1 MISGDSHARDHRGSY
16 PVFQVPVPS
25 VHGAPGIYRLVKPS
39 PGKKTGTAANK
50 KGRGCHEK
58 DDIVCC
64 CSSDADRLRGV

>member
-1 MISGDSHARDHRGSY
+1 MRAIIGEAIRSFKF
-16 PVFQVPVPS
+16 PFQVCMAP
-25 VHGAPGIYRLVKPS
+25 PGIYRRVKPS
-39 PGKKTGTAANK
+39 PGKRTGTAANK